1 MKKILIL
8 FMLTA
13 LTCMLLADLQ
23 TPIMRKAAIDEHG
36 NKTTLNQSSLRD
48 VPEWEFVTE
57 PQSLLTNYYDY
68 MPGSYNSNPVR
79 LQPDAMGGI
88 YITYHARET
97 AASTRRVYHAYIDA
111 NGNVTN
117 IATIGTEDIHEGY
130 AGIDIDP
137 VTGDPFVSW
146 HVNADPGT
154 AQLECVLSYD
164 LYHLGSPGLWK
175 SPFIVIDDNIPSPLA
190 PDDEFEWPYVF
201 IGPSPDPAKRRV
213 YIVASNG
220 TSSPATGDPS
230 ENVMI
235 AYANFDVADLNLQSE
250 LDWTYRTIP
259 LLDNWHAGTPEWI
272 RPAQACAVSE
282 DGKIAFMGY
291 TVTEDAT
298 SPMTDRLYV
307 LLNENYGEGDFEYY
321 DADYYHEV
329 PNPLN
334 QDGTPRFP
342 DENGDPH
349 EIYFSPYLAHHM
361 NTIFT
366 DGGTKLRFL
375 GNMNMMIYP
384 DQWYPD
390 LCLMYPKVYTYD
402 IINNEFSF
410 YELWIRGA
418 DPADGQ
424 VMLPWDLDEDGVV
437 DNFDPDGY
445 VMWEDGWPIY
455 HFDQNVAFHEG
466 NFKITKNED
475 NGWLLGIWSEGLK
488 SRYGNGGVPGG
499 IPVPGYEDWAEY
511 PEIAI
516 AISNDGGE
524 TWKEEIIM
532 NAKADDDN
540 FALELDGMIPEYI
553 YVGDK
558 IEDIG
563 DGWGLVHLFFLDDN
577 SYGSSIQ
584 GHGENIGGTM
594 TYASIKIFFGT
605 SSVDP
610 TVTPSIISLSQNY
623 PNPFNP
629 NTTISY
635 NLKEAGQ
642 VTLEVYNIKGQ
653 KVRTLVNE
661 HKDVGRYNIEW
672 NGKNDNKQSV
682 SSGMYFYKMKS
693 GVYTDTK
700 KMILM
705 K

>member
-1 MKKILIL
+1 MKKTLIL

-48 VPEWEFVTE
+48 VPEGEFVTE
-57 PQSLLTNYYDY
+57 PQSLLTDYYDY
-68 MPGSYNSNPVR
+68 MPGCYNSNPVR

-88 YITYHARET
+88 YIAFHARET
-97 AASTRRVYHAYIDA
+97 AASTRREYFAYIDA
-111 NGNVTN
+111 SGNVTN
-117 IATIGTEDIHEGY
+117 IATIGTEDIHEEY

-201 IGPSPDPAKRRV
+201 IGPSPDPDKRRV

-220 TSSPATGDPS
+220 TNSPVNGNPC

-235 AYANFDVADLNLQSE
+235 AYANFDVTDLNAQSE
-250 LDWTYRTIP
+250 LDWTYRTIDI
-259 LLDNWHAGTPEWI
+259 LDEWYNGNPEWI
-272 RPAQACAVSE
+272 RPAHACAVSE

-307 LLNENYGEGDFEYY
+307 LLNENYGEGDFVYY
-321 DADYYHEV
+321 DADYYNEV
-329 PNPLN
+329 VNPLN
-334 QDGTPRFP
+334 LDGTPRFP

-366 DGGTKLRFL
+366 D
-375 GNMNMMIYP
+375 
-384 DQWYPD
+384 
-390 LCLMYPKVYTYD
+390 
-402 IINNEFSF
+402 
-410 YELWIRGA
+410 
-418 DPADGQ
+418 
-424 VMLPWDLDEDGVV
+424 
-437 DNFDPDGY
+437 
-445 VMWEDGWPIY
+445 
-455 HFDQNVAFHEG
+455 
-466 NFKITKNED
+466 
-475 NGWLLGIWSEGLK
+475 
-488 SRYGNGGVPGG
+488 
-499 IPVPGYEDWAEY
+499 
-511 PEIAI
+511 
-516 AISNDGGE
+516 
-524 TWKEEIIM
+524 
-532 NAKADDDN
+532 
-540 FALELDGMIPEYI
+540 
-553 YVGDK
+553 
-558 IEDIG
+558 
-563 DGWGLVHLFFLDDN
+563 
-577 SYGSSIQ
+577 
-584 GHGENIGGTM
+584 GGTM

-629 NTTISY
+629 STTISF

-672 NGKNDNKQSV
+672 NGKNDNNQSV